1 MNIRYLGKMTRNKI
15 LFSLLSLLFIVP
27 LQAQTIDEARA
38 LYAHNKYEEAKPM
51 FEKFLKSYPNNPNY
65 NFWYGVSALK
75 TGESDKAIKPL
86 ELANKRRVPDAAYYL
101 GQAYLANYQFD
112 EAVDVLESYIKTQQR
127 RKKDTSDLEDLLQ
140 QTKLNQ
146 RMLKGVEQVI
156 VIDSI
161 VVDKADFIQ
170 NYKLSEESGSLTYIT
185 NQEVDSTGQKPILY
199 QTERGNK
206 RYLSKKNASGFYQLF
221 AQTKLGEE
229 WTEEKALSD
238 LNKDSINTSYPFVL
252 NDGITLFYASDS
264 QELMGGYDILVTR
277 YNTNTDGYLVPENV
291 GMPFNSFYNDYM
303 YVIDEFNN
311 LGWFASDRFQPKDK
325 VCIYIF
331 IPNKVKRT
339 YDFETTPIEE
349 LRNLAALKNIKLT
362 WKDKKAVEDGLQRLK
377 FAINY
382 QPKQTNNADFNF
394 IVNDQF
400 VYTSLRDFKSNKARE
415 EFIKYQVMEKDL
427 TSQKDKL
434 KNLRIQF
441 EKNPDKQKAP
451 AILDLEK
458 RVSIMHH
465 EMQQQAKLIRSLEL
479 Q

>member
-1 MNIRYLGKMTRNKI
+1 
-15 LFSLLSLLFIVP
+15 
-27 LQAQTIDEARA
+27 
-38 LYAHNKYEEAKPM
+38 
-51 FEKFLKSYPNNPNY
+51 
-65 NFWYGVSALK
+65 
-75 TGESDKAIKPL
+75 
-86 ELANKRRVPDAAYYL
+86 
-101 GQAYLANYQFD
+101 
-112 EAVDVLESYIKTQQR
+112 
-127 RKKDTSDLEDLLQ
+127 
-140 QTKLNQ
+140 
-146 RMLKGVEQVI
+146 
-156 VIDSI
+156 
-161 VVDKADFIQ
+161 
-170 NYKLSEESGSLTYIT
+170 
-185 NQEVDSTGQKPILY
+185 
-199 QTERGNK
+199 
-206 RYLSKKNASGFYQLF
+206 
-221 AQTKLGEE
+221 
-229 WTEEKALSD
+229 
-238 LNKDSINTSYPFVL
+238 
-252 NDGITLFYASDS
+252 
-264 QELMGGYDILVTR
+264 
-277 YNTNTDGYLVPENV
+277 
-291 GMPFNSFYNDYM
+291 M